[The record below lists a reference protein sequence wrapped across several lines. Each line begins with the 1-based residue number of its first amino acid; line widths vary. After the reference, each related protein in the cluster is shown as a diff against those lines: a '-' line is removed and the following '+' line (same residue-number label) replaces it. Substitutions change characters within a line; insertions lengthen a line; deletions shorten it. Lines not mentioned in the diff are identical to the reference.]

1 MLCLQTVKKCLFCHF
16 SKQFANQCDNLA
28 AF

>member
-1 MLCLQTVKKCLFCHF
+1 MLCLQTVKKCLFCYF
-16 SKQFANQCDNLA
+16 SKQFANQCDNAA